1 MSYLL
6 DTCVISEIIRRRP
19 HAGVVKWLEN
29 CDESDLYL
37 SVLTIGEIQ
46 KGIARLKDGD
56 RKVSIQRWLDNE
68 LGNRFEGRILPINTS
83 VATAWGRMQGEAE
96 LRGEPMPT
104 VDGLLAATAM
114 VHNLALVTRNEKD
127 VAASGARIINPWK
140 TGG

>member
-19 HAGVVKWLEN
+19 DAGVVKWLEN
-29 CDESDLYL
+29 CDESDIYL
-37 SVLTIGEIQ
+37 SVLTIGEIR

-68 LGNRFEGRILPINTS
+68 MGNRFEGRILPVDAA
-83 VATAWGRMQGEAE
+83 VATTWGRMQGEAE
-96 LRGEPMPT
+96 SRGEPIPT

-127 VAASGARIINPWK
+127 VAASGARIINPWE

>member
-1 MSYLL
+1 VSYLL

-37 SVLTIGEIQ
+37 SVLTIGEIR
-46 KGIARLKDGD
+46 KGIARLEDGD
-56 RKVSIQRWLDNE
+56 RKVSIQRWLDND
-68 LGNRFEGRILPINTS
+68 LANRFEGRILPVDVA
-83 VATAWGRMQGEAE
+83 VATTWGRMQAEAE
-96 LRGEPMPT
+96 SRGESMPT

-127 VAASGARIINPWK
+127 FSHSGVRIINPWK